1 MLSSSSAS
9 GEESLVAAT
18 KQKLSTLHVQRQALE
33 SEAEAIISELTTPP
47 APDVR
52 PAGIDDP
59 LVDREGYPRGDVDV
73 YRVRTL
79 RGRLAEIKTDR
90 QSLLDE
96 SERLLHQLAMLQNPG
111 KAAAVQ
117 AEAAARVAPKPKPK
131 FDPVSGKWV
140 VRNWDGTL
148 SGSGS
153 GSGDRGSNEGR
164 GRSFD
169 ALAAASSEQSL
180 SSAAL
185 AAQASL
191 DASAPA
197 SSVSLD
203 ESYRSVRPF
212 ARVNSVA
219 ESSPASLAGLRPD
232 DLLLR
237 FGTAQIDGAA
247 HEDSDS
253 VMAFVGQTVPQLA
266 SQGSSVQV
274 VVRRSTDPSA
284 VSNTLQLTL
293 TPRPWAGRGL
303 LGCHIVPYKE

>member
-1 MLSSSSAS
+1 MLSIANASSD
-9 GEESLVAAT
+9 ENLVAAT

-47 APDVR
+47 APDVK

-59 LVDREGYPRGDVDV
+59 LVDREGYPRGDIDV

-79 RGRLAEIKTDR
+79 RGRLSEIKTDR
-90 QSLLDE
+90 QSILNE
-96 SERLLHQLAMLQNPG
+96 SERLLHQLAMLQNPS
-111 KAAAVQ
+111 KAAAEQ

-131 FDPVSGKWV
+131 YDPATGKWV

-148 SGSGS
+148 SGSGA
-153 GSGDRGSNEGR
+153 SNDEGR
-164 GRSFD
+164 SYD
-169 ALAAASSEQSL
+169 SLAAANEQSL
-180 SSAAL
+180 STAAP
-185 AAQASL
+185 ADQASL
-191 DASAPA
+191 DAAAPA
-197 SSVSLD
+197 SSVSLN

-219 ESSPASLAGLRPD
+219 ENSPASLAGLRAD

-237 FGTAQIDGAA
+237 FGTAQIDGST

-266 SQGSSVQV
+266 AQGSSVLV
-274 VVRRSTDPSA
+274 VVRRSDSLVEP
-284 VSNTLQLTL
+284 NTLELTL
-293 TPRPWAGRGL
+293 TPRPWARRGL

>member
-1 MLSSSSAS
+1 
-9 GEESLVAAT
+9 
-18 KQKLSTLHVQRQALE
+18 
-33 SEAEAIISELTTPP
+33 
-47 APDVR
+47 
-52 PAGIDDP
+52 
-59 LVDREGYPRGDVDV
+59 
-73 YRVRTL
+73 
-79 RGRLAEIKTDR
+79 
-90 QSLLDE
+90 
-96 SERLLHQLAMLQNPG
+96 
-111 KAAAVQ
+111 
-117 AEAAARVAPKPKPK
+117 
-131 FDPVSGKWV
+131 V

-148 SGSGS
+148 SGSGDTS
-153 GSGDRGSNEGR
+153 SNEGQ

-169 ALAAASSEQSL
+169 SLAAASNEQSL
-180 SSAAL
+180 SSAAP

-237 FGTAQIDGAA
+237 FGTAQIDVAT
-247 HEDSDS
+247 HEDPDS

-266 SQGSSVQV
+266 AQGSSVQV
-274 VVRRSTDPSA
+274 VVRRSSDLPA
-284 VSNTLQLTL
+284 VPNTFELTL

-303 LGCHIVPYKE
+303 LGCRIVPYKE

>member
-1 MLSSSSAS
+1 MLSVANASSD
-9 GEESLVAAT
+9 ENLVAAT

-47 APDVR
+47 APDVK

-59 LVDREGYPRGDVDV
+59 LVDLEGYPRGDIDV
-73 YRVRTL
+73 YRVRTI

-90 QSLLDE
+90 QSILNE
-96 SERLLHQLAMLQNPG
+96 SERLLHQLAMLQNPS
-111 KAAAVQ
+111 KATAEQ
-117 AEAAARVAPKPKPK
+117 AEAAARIAPKPKPK
-131 FDPVSGKWV
+131 YDPATGKWV

-148 SGSGS
+148 SGSG
-153 GSGDRGSNEGR
+153 GSNDE

-169 ALAAASSEQSL
+169 SLPASNVQSL
-180 SSAAL
+180 SSSTTG
-185 AAQASL
+185 AQASL
-191 DASAPA
+191 EATATATSSSA
-197 SSVSLD
+197 SLD
-203 ESYRSVRPF
+203 ESFRSVRPF

-219 ESSPASLAGLRPD
+219 ENSPASKAGLRPD

-237 FGTAQIDGAA
+237 FGTAQIDGAN

-266 SQGSSVQV
+266 AQGTSVMV
-274 VVRRSTDPSA
+274 VVRRSDPQA
-284 VSNTLQLTL
+284 AATTLELTL

-303 LGCHIVPYKE
+303 LGCHILPYKD